1 MNHPH
6 PPQHSGSP
14 FGAAPG
20 SGAFQPAPSGPL
32 PGPNPG
38 PWPGQGPGQE
48 RPRKLSR
55 GWIAAIV
62 VGLVA
67 ALILVVV
74 LVAVLG
80 SSSRN
85 DADGDSTGAGAQQ
98 EAGTDDAPAGPQDR
112 VDPNYQGEGPD
123 FPGRRPSDTSAAA
136 GETIERDGVAIRA
149 DKLEPKKSNDP
160 GVPPGICSMIRV
172 ENGTSEKVQVTPHM
186 FVVVGPDGK
195 EHIPAPS
202 GDLAAP
208 DNMLEYTLAPEEYGE
223 GIVCFNAAERPEK
236 GDYQLM
242 YVGVAFYDQR
252 LVWLNTL

>member
-1 MNHPH
+1 M
-6 PPQHSGSP
+6 
-14 FGAAPG
+14 
-20 SGAFQPAPSGPL
+20 
-32 PGPNPG
+32 
-38 PWPGQGPGQE
+38 
-48 RPRKLSR
+48 
-55 GWIAAIV
+55 
-62 VGLVA
+62 VGLAA
-67 ALILVVV
+67 ALVLVVV

-80 SSSRN
+80 SSSRT
-85 DADGDSTGAGAQQ
+85 DADGDSPGAGAQQ

-123 FPGRRPSDTSAAA
+123 FPGRRASDTSAAA

-195 EHIPAPS
+195 EHIPAS
-202 GDLAAP
+202 TGDLAAP

-223 GIVCFNAAERPEK
+223 GVVCFNAAERPEK